1 MELEILKNK
10 DNKSVFVIDKI
21 NSALVNTLRRLIIA
35 EVPTLAIEE
44 VEFQKNTSA
53 LYDEIIAHR
62 LGLIPLK
69 TDLKSYNL
77 KEECKCNGKGCALCE
92 LKLTLVA
99 ENEGIV
105 YTSQLKS
112 TDPKVVPAYLDMPI
126 VELVKKQKL
135 ELEATAIL
143 GKGKQHMK
151 FSPALAYYRGYPEF
165 VINKDSNL
173 KNLANELKDII
184 TIKNDSIK
192 INDLSKWNDKYENIC
207 ELNNVEI
214 KNSEEKFIF
223 YIESWGQLS
232 CKEILLKALEIFDEK
247 LREFE
252 SKLKKAK

>member
-1 MELEILKNK
+1 MEIKILSNK
-10 DNKSVFVIDKI
+10 DNKLKFIIDGVNPI
-21 NSALVNTLRRLIIA
+21 LANTLRRLIIS
-35 EVPTLAIEE
+35 EVPTLAIDE

-77 KEECKCNGKGCALCE
+77 KEDCKCKGKGCALCE
-92 LKLTLVA
+92 LKLTLTA
-99 ENEGIV
+99 ENGMV
-105 YTSQLKS
+105 YSSQLKS
-112 TDPKVVPAYLDMPI
+112 TDPEAIPAYQDIPI
-126 VELVKKQKL
+126 VELIKKQKL

-151 FSPALAYYRGYPEF
+151 FSPGLVYYRGYPELI
-165 VINKDSNL
+165 VNKESNL
-173 KNLANELKDII
+173 KKISEELKEVLVV
-184 TIKNDSIK
+184 KNDKIEIK
-192 INDLSKWNDKYENIC
+192 DMLSWNEKYEQIL
-207 ELNNVEI
+207 EINNVEV

-232 CKEILLKALEIFDEK
+232 CKEILLKALEVFDEK
-247 LREFE
+247 LDEFE